1 MKPENFHPLTRT
13 HANLDLRFMTVHG
26 SKGLEADHVIVL
38 DVSSGRMG
46 FPSEIEDDPLLDLV
60 LPEAEV
66 FDHAE
71 ERRLF
76 YVALTRPFHTVT
88 ILADREK
95 PSSFVRELAAEKEY
109 GAVVIGEAEV
119 AGRACGKCGGR
130 MLAHTGKIGANI
142 LQMRA
147 SLPVWQ
153 HSPPMQGMRKRSAGC
168 RKNRTGPDEM
178 QLRQGLPRLS
188 VVPGW
193 LACRTFQS
201 FRCFPRLCSV
211 S

>member
-1 MKPENFHPLTRT
+1 
-13 HANLDLRFMTVHG
+13 MTVHG

-60 LPEAEV
+60 LPEAEA
-66 FDHAE
+66 FNHAE

-95 PSSFVRELAAEKEY
+95 PSSFARELAAEKEY

-130 MLAHTGKIGANI
+130 MLAHTGKSGQTYFRCEHRFLCGSTLSPCKACG
-142 LQMRA
+142 
-147 SLPVWQ
+147 SDLPVAESTESKRMKCSCGKVYPACPLCPDGWLVER
-153 HSPPMQGMRKRSAGC
+153 SSRFGAFLGCVRFPECKGKAKRS
-168 RKNRTGPDEM
+168 RGP
-178 QLRQGLPRLS
+178 
-188 VVPGW
+188 
-193 LACRTFQS
+193 A
-201 FRCFPRLCSV
+201 
-211 S
+211 